1 MPGTDLRDWFA
12 DDELTSCP
20 SCGRRTALPTPTA
33 GYAVCLECG
42 LVLPPGEG
50 PMERPQTT

>member
-50 PMERPQTT
+50 PVERPQTT